1 MHADGPFNLAM
12 DKIGEIHCGHWLW
25 SALLGCLQN
34 FQPLAISAPGEG
46 NSGQKR
52 ARVEACN

>member
-12 DKIGEIHCGHWLW
+12 DKIGEIHCEHWLW

-34 FQPLAISAPGEG
+34 FQPLAISA
-46 NSGQKR
+46 
-52 ARVEACN
+52 AV